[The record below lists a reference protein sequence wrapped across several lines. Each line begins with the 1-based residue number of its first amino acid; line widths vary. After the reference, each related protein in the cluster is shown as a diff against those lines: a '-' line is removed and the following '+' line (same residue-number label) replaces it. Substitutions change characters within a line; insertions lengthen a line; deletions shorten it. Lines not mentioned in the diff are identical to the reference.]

1 MQATCLITP
10 SAEVARGR
18 SEPSCLARLSRSI
31 RGMRRASINEQQTI
45 NQETDNN
52 SEEKQMPEENKNR
65 NEPKA
70 PACISTIEVSRCKCG
85 AFHLRYRYVNIT
97 IHRETLY
104 LIMEECFRHEEGLAE
119 RQEETPPPMIF
130 SLGVVTLTI
139 LPPDFTA
146 FSKAIGDAVS
156 ADLGIG
162 RLFVAAESGENDRLN
177 GTQN

>member
-1 MQATCLITP
+1 
-10 SAEVARGR
+10 
-18 SEPSCLARLSRSI
+18 
-31 RGMRRASINEQQTI
+31 MRRASINEQQTI

-52 SEEKQMPEENKNR
+52 SEEKQMSEENKNS

-104 LIMEECFRHEEGLAE
+104 LIMEECFRHDELNTGNEGDA
-119 RQEETPPPMIF
+119 PSPMIF
-130 SLGVVTLTI
+130 SLGVVTLAI
-139 LPPDFTA
+139 LPMDFAA
-146 FSKAIGDAVS
+146 FSKTIGDAVS

-162 RLFVAAESGENDRLN
+162 RLFAGAEAGGN
-177 GTQN
+177 GRADGNQN